1 MSEGL
6 FIRHLKSIM
15 RHAGRT
21 LSSSEN
27 PDYFPDTSFL
37 YCLTS
42 ITKKDGM
49 VVCHAAI
56 TPEKEKGMGKAKAL

>member
-1 MSEGL
+1 
-6 FIRHLKSIM
+6 M